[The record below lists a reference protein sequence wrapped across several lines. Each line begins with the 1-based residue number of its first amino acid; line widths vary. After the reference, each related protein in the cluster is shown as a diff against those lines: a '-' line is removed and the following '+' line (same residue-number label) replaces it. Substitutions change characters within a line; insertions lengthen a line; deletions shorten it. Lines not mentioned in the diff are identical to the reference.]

1 MGKYLYIYQ
10 KSHVDFKYV
19 TYLQI
24 VLWTKKNLQDIIVVQ
39 MYEIVKIQTHF

>member
-1 MGKYLYIYQ
+1 MYTK

-24 VLWTKKNLQDIIVVQ
+24 VLWTKTNLQDIIVVQ